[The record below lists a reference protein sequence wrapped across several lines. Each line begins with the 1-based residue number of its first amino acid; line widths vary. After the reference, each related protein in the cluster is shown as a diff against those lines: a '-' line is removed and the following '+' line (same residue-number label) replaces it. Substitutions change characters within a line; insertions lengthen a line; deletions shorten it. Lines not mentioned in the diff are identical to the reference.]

1 LPPVNEI
8 REIREP
14 IIRANILV
22 PQDYVG
28 AVISLCV
35 EKRGVQK
42 RMHYTGRQ
50 VALTYELPLS
60 EVVLDFFDRLKSV
73 SRGYASF
80 DYEMARMEPAPLVK
94 VDLLING
101 ERVDALSVIVHKD
114 QAQSRGRQLAETMSD
129 LIPRQMFEVAIQAAI
144 GGHIVARTNVSAL
157 RKNVTAKCYG
167 GDVTRKRKLLEK
179 QKAGKKRMKQIGRVE
194 VPQDAFLAVLLLV
207 GDFIVV
213 SKYSYGIRLP
223 VTRHRIIPT
232 GLPERGD
239 VAVFRYP
246 ENPREDYIKR
256 VVGLPGDRVAFHN
269 KTLLING
276 EPVPQQPVG
285 IYEGAG
291 SGAMMTGA
299 EVLEETLGD
308 TTHQIL
314 TWRKRPSVEG
324 ETVVPEGHYFV
335 LGDNRDNSNDSRFW
349 GFVPE
354 ENLVGKAVMI
364 WMHWDFG
371 DRSSD
376 LGRIGT
382 RIR

>member
-1 LPPVNEI
+1 MTFDLELVLVLGTLVTGVVWLLDALWWSRQRVLPSGEAPPDTANARPPEPWYVEYSKSFFPV
-8 REIREP
+8 
-14 IIRANILV
+14 
-22 PQDYVG
+22 
-28 AVISLCV
+28 
-35 EKRGVQK
+35 
-42 RMHYTGRQ
+42 
-50 VALTYELPLS
+50 
-60 EVVLDFFDRLKSV
+60 
-73 SRGYASF
+73 
-80 DYEMARMEPAPLVK
+80 
-94 VDLLING
+94 LLIVLVL
-101 ERVDALSVIVHKD
+101 RSFVIEPF
-114 QAQSRGRQLAETMSD
+114 R
-129 LIPRQMFEVAIQAAI
+129 IPSGSMMP
-144 GGHIVARTNVSAL
+144 T
-157 RKNVTAKCYG
+157 
-167 GDVTRKRKLLEK
+167 
-179 QKAGKKRMKQIGRVE
+179 
-194 VPQDAFLAVLLLV
+194 LLV